1 MTEDQILAGRIK
13 KLVRV
18 RFAVTEPADETNLDR
33 CDGYGILQDVDGRD
47 VFFVDSAAAGRT
59 LRQLEGRPRCPL
71 HRGNRSARSGSESL
85 GRDFLEMMNRP
96 AGRLHRQLG
105 PNHRIQLVLKTGL
118 EIAGLCRWLRRTAAV
133 SLIFPDTDVWL
144 SGSTSG

>member
-47 VFFVDSAAAGRT
+47 VFFVDSALQDEPFVNLKVGQDAHYIVETG
-59 LRQLEGRPRCPL
+59 P
-71 HRGNRSARSGSESL
+71 L
-85 GRDFLEMMNRP
+85 GR
-96 AGRLHRQLG
+96 
-105 PNHRIQLVLKTGL
+105 
-118 EIAGLCRWLRRTAAV
+118 AAK
-133 SLIFPDTDVWL
+133 VWVA
-144 SGSTSG
+144 TF